1 MGSEVVACRF
11 MGFFQVGESRVIG
24 GDSDGDEASR
34 LFVEGVCNN
43 FVHLT
48 KFGRMVDV
56 GEVGVDVF
64 AALFGLFVVALR
76 EGALEFVL

>member
-1 MGSEVVACRF
+1 
-11 MGFFQVGESRVIG
+11 
-24 GDSDGDEASR
+24 
-34 LFVEGVCNN
+34 
-43 FVHLT
+43 LT

-64 AALFGLFVVALR
+64 ATLFGLFVVALR